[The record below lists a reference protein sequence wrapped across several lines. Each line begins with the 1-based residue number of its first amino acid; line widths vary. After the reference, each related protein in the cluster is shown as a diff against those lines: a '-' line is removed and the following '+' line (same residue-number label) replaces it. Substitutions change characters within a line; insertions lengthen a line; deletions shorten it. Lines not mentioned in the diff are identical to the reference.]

1 MLQRAVMIRREIHL
15 KKKKNCDRRGKESFY
30 NLLSSKKDGQSSTL
44 MQKSFQ
50 IL

>member
-15 KKKKNCDRRGKESFY
+15 KKNICDRGGKESFY
-30 NLLSSKKDGQSSTL
+30 NFLSSKKDGQSSTL